1 MLQCFPPL
9 QQKTTACTCRERKGP
24 CLTPPW
30 TNSNQTPKNG
40 WLEDYCWWFRNPA
53 ITTCDGVKTLLVIQD
68 IYQRQLVIAGF
79 IPTTVFVVCFWV
91 SADFQGRFRCYYM
104 ECNDLKQPPTWK
116 IIPWLGYVVIK
127 KHAVCSLNSN
137 DSPPKIAKL
146 HGL

>member
-1 MLQCFPPL
+1 MSVGYNEKMPCHRPCCSVFHPSNKKQQPAPAAKGKVHASPL
-9 QQKTTACTCRERKGP
+9 PE
-24 CLTPPW
+24 

-79 IPTTVFVVCFWV
+79 IPTTVFVVCFRV

-104 ECNDLKQPPTWK
+104 ECSDLKQPPTWRSSHDLDTWSS
-116 IIPWLGYVVIK
+116 ISMLCVPLT
-127 KHAVCSLNSN
+127 
-137 DSPPKIAKL
+137 
-146 HGL
+146 